1 MPFWRF
7 FHLSLA
13 SLCTLIQIFS
23 WGAQTFDPRC
33 VYTML
38 NINEYT

>member
-1 MPFWRF
+1 MPFGDF

-23 WGAQTFDPRC
+23 WGAQTFDPHC
-33 VYTML
+33 IYTVL
-38 NINEYT
+38 YIYIV